1 MPAKTYHITRLAP
14 FVLARTNALIVG
26 TLGVL
31 NAILQ
36 IILGTYPYLSGGK
49 TAVSYLKFLGAAGLE
64 GFFTIITSLIVG
76 WVIGLVV
83 SVVYNWWVKFVGG
96 IKIDL
101 DDLGQ

>member
-1 MPAKTYHITRLAP
+1 MSLRTYKISRLDYLSVAWI
-14 FVLARTNALIVG
+14 NSLIVG
-26 TLGVL
+26 TLAVL

-49 TAVSYLKFLGAAGLE
+49 TTVSYLKFLGAVGLE

-83 SVVYNWWVKFVGG
+83 SVVYNWWASKVGG
-96 IKIDL
+96 VKMEL
-101 DDLGQ
+101 DELG